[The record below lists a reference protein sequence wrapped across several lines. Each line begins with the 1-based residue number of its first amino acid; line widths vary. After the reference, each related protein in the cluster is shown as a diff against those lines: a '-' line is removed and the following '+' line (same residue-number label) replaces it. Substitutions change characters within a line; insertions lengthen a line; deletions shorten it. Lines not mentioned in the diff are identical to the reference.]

1 MSTPPTVRRITGAT
15 VRRDF
20 DDPNVVI
27 HYTRAADRLGLWA
40 SERLLI
46 ERWLPDR
53 AAPLLDAGC
62 GAGRVALGLWAL
74 GYRHLTGVDFS
85 RELIAQARSL
95 ADARGA
101 AIEFVRA
108 DLTRWRPDRHRR
120 GKDPRPPRRQPSEV
134 CHLLNDKPAEPNGA
148 GAGFAGIL
156 FLFNGLMQ
164 IPGRARRRAA
174 LRRLGAAGR
183 PGAILILTTHDRD
196 DGARE
201 RPHWAAEAA
210 RWARGAQ
217 DPRLREFGD
226 RYFRDDHGGQTFMHL
241 PTQAEVLEDLDAT
254 GWAPRF
260 HAMRR
265 EIAAESAAVRN
276 FSDECRFWVVQR
288 AARPAP

>member
-40 SERLLI
+40 SERLLV

-53 AAPLLDAGC
+53 AASLLEAGC

-74 GYRHLTGVDFS
+74 GYRRLTGVDFS

-95 ADARGA
+95 ADTRGA
-101 AIEFVRA
+101 AIEFLRA
-108 DLTRWRPDRHRR
+108 DVTRWRPA
-120 GKDPRPPRRQPSEV
+120 PPP
-134 CHLLNDKPAEPNGA
+134 DGGYA
-148 GAGFAGIL
+148 GVL

-174 LRRLGAAGR
+174 LRRLGAASR
-183 PGAILILTTHDRD
+183 PDAILILTTHDRD

-201 RPHWAAEAA
+201 RPHWSAEAA
-210 RWARGAQ
+210 RWARGRQ
-217 DPRLREFGD
+217 DPRLLEFGD

-241 PTQAEVLEDLDAT
+241 PTRAEVLEDFGAT
-254 GWAPRF
+254 GWVPRF

-265 EIAAESAAVRN
+265 EISAESAAVRN

-288 AARPAP
+288 AARSAP